1 MQPEFWHERWSSH
14 RIGFHR
20 DASLPLLVKHWPAL
34 DLAPAT
40 RVFVPLS
47 GKSLDMVW
55 LAERGH
61 RVLGVELSELAVRQ
75 FFDERGLV
83 PDVHTTA
90 AGTHHAAGPYELIV
104 GDAFALHASVL
115 ADCAAVYDRAALI
128 ALPPDLRRTYAAT
141 AWRRLP
147 AACRGLLVTLEYPQ
161 PQKNGPPFSVD
172 ADEVHA
178 RLDTDWRI
186 DEIERRDILADE
198 PGFVAEGVTA
208 LSTVVYRVERR
219 S

>member
-20 DASLPLLVKHWPAL
+20 DAPLPLLVTHWPAL
-34 DLAPAT
+34 DLPADSQ
-40 RVFVPLS
+40 VFVPLS

-55 LAERGH
+55 LAEQGH

-83 PDVHTTA
+83 PAVHTTT
-90 AGTHHAAGPYELIV
+90 AGTHHAAGPYTLIV
-104 GDAFALHASVL
+104 GDAFALDASVL

-128 ALPPDLRRTYAAT
+128 ALPPDLRRVYAAT
-141 AWRRLP
+141 AWHRLP

-161 PQKNGPPFSVD
+161 AQKDGPPFSVD
-172 ADEVHA
+172 ADEVHS

-186 DEIERRDILADE
+186 DEIARRDILANE

-219 S
+219 G

>member
-1 MQPEFWHERWSSH
+1 MHPEFWLERWSSN

-20 DASLPLLVKHWPAL
+20 DAPLPLLVTHWPTL
-34 DLAPAT
+34 DLPAGA

-55 LAERGH
+55 LAGQGH

-75 FFDERGLV
+75 FFEERGLV
-83 PDVHTTA
+83 AQVHATA
-90 AGTHHAAGPYELIV
+90 AGLHHVAGPYELIA
-104 GDAFALHASVL
+104 GDAFALDAAVL

-128 ALPPDLRRTYAAT
+128 ALPPELRRIYAAT

-147 AACRGLLVTLEYPQ
+147 TACRGLLVTLEYPQ
-161 PQKNGPPFSVD
+161 AEKAGPPFSVE

-178 RLDTDWRI
+178 LLDADWWV
-186 DEIERRDILADE
+186 DAIERRDILANE
-198 PGFVAEGVTA
+198 PGFVAEGVTT

-219 S
+219 G